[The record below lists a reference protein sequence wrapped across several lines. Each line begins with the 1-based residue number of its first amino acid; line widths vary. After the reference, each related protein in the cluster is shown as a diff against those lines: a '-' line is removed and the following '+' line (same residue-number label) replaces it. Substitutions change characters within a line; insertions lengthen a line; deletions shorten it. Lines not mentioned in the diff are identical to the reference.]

1 LLTETEVLPAI
12 PPSGFVRDYVVH
24 ALKQT
29 TSPLCY
35 HLLVGL
41 GVLATTCPINYGMTY
56 AGTLRS
62 NIFGLLVGRSG
73 EEQKSTAVTIG
84 RELLFRAASPL
95 VGDYPGSPEGLLES
109 LQRSPSQLIPMGEFG
124 RFLASAQRG
133 YFEPMKALMT
143 DLWDAQAQQRAKA
156 NGKNVRVDDPRLSVM
171 AACSLPY
178 LEKYTMAE
186 DWTGGFMGR
195 WIVMYGQR
203 ERTDPDPAGDNSM
216 VEYLTNF
223 LQERALVP
231 SAAECVGLT
240 DSAKRLWADWFND
253 ISNRPLPDVITGIR
267 ARAPTLARKVA
278 LIYAWDWRKP
288 TDEPWY
294 LDEMEIEYAIR
305 FIELHVKSLV
315 GISHAIADSPDARAR
330 REVIEAMKLL
340 NRPCDMGDLIKML
353 KWKKRPMQET
363 IDALVEER
371 AIAKDFIGGNLIF
384 RLRTATEVQNLEQA
398 RWIDTPWE

>member
-1 LLTETEVLPAI
+1 LLTEADVLPPI
-12 PPSGFVRDYVVH
+12 LPSAFIHDYVVH

-35 HLLVGL
+35 HLLTGL
-41 GVLATTCPINYGMTY
+41 GVLATTCPLNFGMTY
-56 AGTLRS
+56 AGTLRA

-73 EEQKSTAVTIG
+73 EDQKSTAVSIG
-84 RELLFRAASPL
+84 RDLLFRAAAPL
-95 VGDYPGSPEGLLES
+95 IGDYPGSPEGLLDS
-109 LQRSPSQLIPMGEFG
+109 LSRTPSQFIPMSEFG
-124 RFLASAQRG
+124 RFLSSAQRG
-133 YFEPMKALMT
+133 YFEPMKALLT

-156 NGKNVRVDDPRLSVM
+156 NGKTVRVDDPRLSVM

-203 ERTDPDPAGDNSM
+203 ERVDPDPAGDNSM
-216 VEYLTNF
+216 TEYLTAF
-223 LQERALVP
+223 LNERALIP
-231 SAAECVGLT
+231 TAAECKGLS
-240 DSAKRLWADWFND
+240 DPARRLWNAWFED
-253 ISNRPLPDVITGIR
+253 VSARPLPDVITGIR
-267 ARAPTLARKVA
+267 ARAPTLARKIA
-278 LIYAWDWRKP
+278 MIYAWDWRKP
-288 TDEPWY
+288 TEHDWY

-305 FIELHVKSLV
+305 FIELHIKSLI

-330 REVIEAMKLL
+330 REVLDVMRGFG
-340 NRPCDMGDLIKML
+340 RPCDLGDLIKVL
-353 KWKKRPMQET
+353 KWKKRPLQET

-371 AIAKDFIGGNLIF
+371 AVTKDIVAGNLIF
-384 RLRTATEVQNLEQA
+384 RLRTPTEVRNLEQA